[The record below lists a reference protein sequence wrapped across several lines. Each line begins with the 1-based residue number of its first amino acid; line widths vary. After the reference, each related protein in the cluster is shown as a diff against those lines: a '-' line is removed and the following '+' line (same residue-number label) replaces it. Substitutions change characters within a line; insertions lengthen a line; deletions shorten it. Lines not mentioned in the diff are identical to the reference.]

1 MKFFDSASV
10 CGPILG
16 ALLMTLGPAT
26 GEAATWHVKADQSR
40 SGNGTRN
47 APLSSLQEVE
57 AAIGSG
63 RHDLRPPL
71 STRAGRGI
79 QLKDGQ
85 QLIGLGTPVNTP
97 AISTTSGGAPATDI
111 FFTPGGVV
119 FAGVTDFLTVD
130 PQP

>member
-1 MKFFDSASV
+1 MKLFDSASV

-16 ALLMTLGPAT
+16 VLLMTLGPAA

-57 AAIGSG
+57 TASSPGDTIYVLPSQ
-63 RHDLRPPL
+63 
-71 STRAGRGI
+71 RALDGGI

-85 QLIGLGTPVNTP
+85 Q
-97 AISTTSGGAPATDI
+97 
-111 FFTPGGVV
+111 
-119 FAGVTDFLTVD
+119 
-130 PQP
+130 